1 MEEHSLHTN
10 NQPLPTESEKMTTKE
25 EVALRHHFLLTNTK
39 QPDVEAELKRFK
51 QKQQLPINQT
61 TDNSQQCN
69 NSCRITWMHMVIP
82 SSFWPE

>member
-39 QPDVEAELKRFK
+39 QPDVEAE
-51 QKQQLPINQT
+51 
-61 TDNSQQCN
+61 
-69 NSCRITWMHMVIP
+69 
-82 SSFWPE
+82 